1 MQVSFQ
7 RIYKTTATKTIYT
20 LFRKTATFY
29 THLRIYNKLVLS
41 LAFFRF
47 FLLHFTFTVD
57 GLDQSLLMKNHEN
70 NLTKKRKRKEDDDD
84 VNDGSYS
91 KKHSIYVSYLNSTE
105 VELRER

>member
-1 MQVSFQ
+1 
-7 RIYKTTATKTIYT
+7 
-20 LFRKTATFY
+20 
-29 THLRIYNKLVLS
+29 
-41 LAFFRF
+41 
-47 FLLHFTFTVD
+47 
-57 GLDQSLLMKNHEN
+57 MKNHEN